1 MAMNIVQALLHK
13 LPAVAVMVGL
23 CLVCQ
28 SAIAQSSANQ
38 QNNPAAQQAPA
49 QHPDDPNS
57 AAEMKT
63 FTGKI
68 VKSGD
73 KFVLA
78 DAENKTSYQ
87 LDDQQKA
94 QEFLNRDV
102 KVVGVLDAATGTIRV
117 SAIEPV

>member
-1 MAMNIVQALLHK
+1 MAMNTVQALLHK

-49 QHPDDPNS
+49 PHPDDSNS

>member
-1 MAMNIVQALLHK
+1 MKTVRALLHK

-28 SAIAQSSANQ
+28 SALAQNSHNLQ
-38 QNNPAAQQAPA
+38 INPTAQQEPG
-49 QHPDDPNS
+49 QHQGDPNS
-57 AAEMKT
+57 AAEAKT

-73 KFVLA
+73 KLVLA
-78 DAENKTSYQ
+78 DTENQTTYQ

-94 QEFLNRDV
+94 QKFVNKKV
-102 KVVGVLDAATGTIRV
+102 NVVGVLDTATGMIRV
-117 SAIEPV
+117 SAIEPA

>member
-1 MAMNIVQALLHK
+1 MAMNTVQALLHK
-13 LPAVAVMVGL
+13 LSAVAVMVGL